1 MNWPTHAR
9 LGCHIGANWHLMVR
23 KRFSHHIILYCKYIL
38 QALLALG
45 FGSHMS
51 FCLALK
57 RQEFPAHTLAE
68 VAGAAWLP
76 GTQSGTAGGADVCPW
91 GGSWGCDSNGKRWE
105 WCGKHHSHRNKAG
118 RGVRSWPAL
127 SWQLAP
133 PDGMWVVSSGT
144 TKMKQKARLQSS
156 LNPWGFCGSPSLEPV
171 WGSTHLKSPKPTS
184 PCPRAALTL
193 PSRCLLLK
201 ISEWR
206 LRGGLQSFLSTF
218 CCPDSS
224 SLA

>member
-1 MNWPTHAR
+1 M
-9 LGCHIGANWHLMVR
+9 
-23 KRFSHHIILYCKYIL
+23 
-38 QALLALG
+38 
-45 FGSHMS
+45 
-51 FCLALK
+51 
-57 RQEFPAHTLAE
+57 
-68 VAGAAWLP
+68 AAWHP
-76 GTQSGTAGGADVCPW
+76 KWYSWWCRCVCPW
-91 GGSWGCDSNGKRWE
+91 GGRWGCDSNGKRWE

-193 PSRCLLLK
+193 PSRSLLLK